1 MPYVV
6 LVLMSGWVLYTQLD
20 LFIPYF
26 VVKSVPLAIIPFYKV
41 RGKVEN
47 SPFLRNKYQCVSH
60 ELSLPICVKNTA
72 VNDLPFL
79 LTFSQVKHF
88 TDIDSQIHHI
98 FFRLI
103 SF

>member
-6 LVLMSGWVLYTQLD
+6 LESSCLVGFYTPNTPIRPFRP
-20 LFIPYF
+20 LFCCRVCSP
-26 VVKSVPLAIIPFYKV
+26 AIIPFYKV

-72 VNDLPFL
+72 VNNLLLL
-79 LTFSQVKHF
+79 LTFSQVKHLE
-88 TDIDSQIHHI
+88 ILIHKFI
-98 FFRLI
+98 KYYYV
-103 SF
+103 